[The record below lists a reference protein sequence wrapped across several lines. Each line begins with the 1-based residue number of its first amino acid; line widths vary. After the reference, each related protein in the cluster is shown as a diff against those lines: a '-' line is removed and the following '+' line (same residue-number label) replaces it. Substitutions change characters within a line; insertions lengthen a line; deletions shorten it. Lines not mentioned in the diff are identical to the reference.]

1 MTGRAEAYLVME
13 EAMRRRTAPN
23 VAALL
28 ASLVL
33 ATATAVAGTGPATAG
48 EGDSLRAASG
58 QHVDGAEES
67 VGSDVVVVE
76 DEDDPIT
83 VDDLRSLVAQLEATG
98 EVTFAGARRMELTL
112 LFVEHSIN
120 RGTPA
125 LAIQNLEVFK
135 QVASDPR
142 YVPSAAAR
150 DQLIAAADQLIAQLS
165 ATS

>member
-1 MTGRAEAYLVME
+1 VE
-13 EAMRRRTAPN
+13 EAMTRRTPK

-28 ASLVL
+28 ASLVF
-33 ATATAVAGTGPATAG
+33 AAATAVVGTGPAAAG
-48 EGDSLRAASG
+48 ERDSLRAESG
-58 QHVDGAEES
+58 QHVDGAEEPES
-67 VGSDVVVVE
+67 RDAAVI
-76 DEDDPIT
+76 EDDPIT
-83 VDDLRSLVAQLEATG
+83 VDDLRSLVARFEATG
-98 EVTFAGARRMELTL
+98 EVTYAGARRMELAL
-112 LFVEHSIN
+112 LFVEHSID

-142 YVPSAAAR
+142 YVPSASAR

>member
-1 MTGRAEAYLVME
+1 VG
-13 EAMRRRTAPN
+13 
-23 VAALL
+23 
-28 ASLVL
+28 S
-33 ATATAVAGTGPATAG
+33 GPAAAG
-48 EGDSLRAASG
+48 EGDSLRAESG
-58 QHVDGAEES
+58 QHVEGAEES
-67 VGSDVVVVE
+67 VGGDLAVVE
-76 DEDDPIT
+76 DDDPIT
-83 VDDLRSLVAQLEATG
+83 VDDLRSLVAQFEATG
-98 EVTFAGARRMELTL
+98 EVTFAGARRLEFAL
-112 LFVEHSIN
+112 LFVEQSIN

>member
-1 MTGRAEAYLVME
+1 ME
-13 EAMRRRTAPN
+13 EAMSRRTASN

-33 ATATAVAGTGPATAG
+33 ATATAVVGSGPAAAG
-48 EGDSLRAASG
+48 DGDSLRAESG

-67 VGSDVVVVE
+67 VGSDVVAVGE
-76 DEDDPIT
+76 DDDPIT
-83 VDDLRSLVAQLEATG
+83 VDDLRSLVAHFEATG
-98 EVTFAGARRMELTL
+98 EVTFAGARRMELAL
-112 LFVEHSIN
+112 LFVEQAIN
-120 RGTPA
+120 RGTPT

-142 YVPSAAAR
+142 YVPSAAAK

-165 ATS
+165 GTS

>member
-1 MTGRAEAYLVME
+1 VE
-13 EAMRRRTAPN
+13 EAMTRRTPK

-33 ATATAVAGTGPATAG
+33 AAATAVVGTGPAAAG
-48 EGDSLRAASG
+48 ERDSLRAESG
-58 QHVDGAEES
+58 RHVDGAEKPES
-67 VGSDVVVVE
+67 RDAAVVE
-76 DEDDPIT
+76 DDDPIT
-83 VDDLRSLVAQLEATG
+83 VDDLRSLVAQFEATG
-98 EVTFAGARRMELTL
+98 EVTYAGARRMELAL

-135 QVASDPR
+135 QVAADPR
-142 YVPSAAAR
+142 YVPSASAR

-165 ATS
+165 ATL

>member
-1 MTGRAEAYLVME
+1 ME
-13 EAMRRRTAPN
+13 EAMTRRTSPR
-23 VAALL
+23 VAGLL

-33 ATATAVAGTGPATAG
+33 AAATAVVGTGPAAAG
-48 EGDSLRAASG
+48 EGDSLRAESG
-58 QHVDGAEES
+58 QHVEGAEES
-67 VGSDVVVVE
+67 VGGDLAFVE
-76 DEDDPIT
+76 DDDPIT
-83 VDDLRSLVAQLEATG
+83 VEDLRSLVAQFEATG
-98 EVTFAGARRMELTL
+98 EVTFAGARRLEFAL
-112 LFVEHSIN
+112 LFVEQSIN